1 MLGMGRRQRHHEAV
15 IAGGRVWTHGEW
27 VKADVGID
35 GGRIA
40 RLGARLDGAERVDA
54 LNLLVFPGAIDGHTH
69 MEAPAF
75 GMTTRDTFES
85 GTRAAA
91 GGGVTTILDF
101 TIAGDRTTLAEQVQ
115 ARAETA
121 RQSLVDVGLHA
132 EVVGWRPDREGEI
145 ADAVRAGV
153 TSFKFYTVYAER
165 STPAELADAFRAIS
179 AVGGVAMVHAEDPDA
194 IAAASA
200 AIPEPERSRMTS
212 FPRSRPSQSEA
223 IAVERMC
230 ALAEAANVRL
240 HIAHVSTAEAA
251 AVIARAK
258 ARGVRV
264 TAETCPHYLLLDQR
278 VYAREDGRQWSVIP
292 PIRTS
297 EDRVALWSALSD
309 GTLDTVATDHCPF
322 LRADKARPTNVLE
335 IPCGLPG
342 VETLL
347 PLMHSEGVAARGLSL
362 EWLARVVSGNPARI
376 FDLAPRKGSLGVG
389 ADADLIL
396 FDPKKAWTL
405 SAANLHM
412 ATDFSPFE
420 GLAVRGAVV
429 RTYVRGRCVFA
440 DGEFPTGPGW
450 GRFVASSAVP

>member
-1 MLGMGRRQRHHEAV
+1 MLGMGRKQRHHETV
-15 IAGGRVWTHGEW
+15 IAGGRVLTHGEW

-40 RLGARLDGAERVDA
+40 RFGARLDGGERMEA
-54 LNLLVFPGAIDGHTH
+54 RNLWVLPGAIDGHTH

-91 GGGVTTILDF
+91 AGGVTTILDF
-101 TIAGDRTTLAEQVQ
+101 TIGGDETTLTEQVQ
-115 ARAETA
+115 TRAETA
-121 RQSLVDVGLHA
+121 QQSLVDVGLHA
-132 EVVGWRPDREGEI
+132 EVVGWRPDRAGEI

-153 TSFKFYTVYAER
+153 TSFKFYTVYVER
-165 STPAELADAFRAIS
+165 STPAELADAFRAI
-179 AVGGVAMVHAEDPDA
+179 AAAGGVAMVHAEDPDA
-194 IAAASA
+194 IAAATA
-200 AIPEPERSRMTS
+200 AIPERKRSRMTA
-212 FPRSRPSQSEA
+212 FPQSRPTRSEA
-223 IAVERMC
+223 IAVEQVC

-240 HIAHVSTAEAA
+240 HVAHVSTAEAA

-278 VYAREDGRQWSVIP
+278 VYAGEDGRQWSVIP
-292 PIRTS
+292 PLRS
-297 EDRVALWSALSD
+297 PEDRVALWAALSD

-322 LRADKARPTNVLE
+322 LRADKALSSSVLE
-335 IPCGLPG
+335 MPCGLPG

-347 PLMHSEGVAARGLSL
+347 PLMHSEGVAARGLSP
-362 EWLARVVSGNPARI
+362 EWFARVVSENPARI
-376 FDLAPRKGSLGVG
+376 FDLAPRKGALDIG
-389 ADADLIL
+389 ADADLVL
-396 FDPKKAWTL
+396 FDPKREWTL
-405 SAANLHM
+405 SAAKLHM
-412 ATDFSPFE
+412 TTDFSPFA

-440 DGEFPTGPGW
+440 DGEFPAGPGW
-450 GRFVASSAVP
+450 GRFVAGSAVP